1 MTISI
6 FVPILLLILI
16 LYYLYRNGFLFLNNK
31 RALTF
36 IASDRG
42 KAAKFSSCT
51 GSLKRVLF
59 FHESRSYHF
68 TFSCELS
75 KGQMSVE
82 LQDEAKQPL
91 FCLSGPLD
99 CANLTLEKGR
109 RYYIVYRFQSATGK
123 YRIDWN

>member
-1 MTISI
+1 MTILI
-6 FVPILLLILI
+6 LVPVLILI
-16 LYYLYRNGFLFLNNK
+16 FYCLYRNGFLFLNNK

-36 IASDRG
+36 IATDRG

-59 FHESRSYHF
+59 FCESHSYHF

-82 LQDEAKQPL
+82 LQDGAKQPL
-91 FCLSGPLD
+91 ICLSGPAE
-99 CANLTLEKGR
+99 CADLALEKGR
-109 RYYIVYRFQSATGK
+109 RYYLVYRFRSATGE